1 MSVEQDTVPGILKP
15 VNTFYVSLLVPVEN
29 PRHATMERARPRPLS
44 RSLIC
49 KGQIV

>member
-29 PRHATMERARPRPLS
+29 PRHYGTSASPPTKPLTD
-44 RSLIC
+44 R
-49 KGQIV
+49 